1 MLRLLIVSVLT
12 MATAKAVADEKDFAA
27 ADSRIIEV
35 QRDTAS
41 AMEEVD
47 GVDVSKTLPSFEEAS
62 QRSESLPQVQFPQLD
77 AELTDPNTLSSI
89 ADLMDDAQALAAKL
103 GMPQASEAGVSV
115 YVFASFSMP
124 DASLNSLIRQGE
136 LTGVP
141 IVLRGLVNNSIEA
154 TMRAVHALYT
164 AGEEPESG
172 AVIDPTLFQ
181 RFAVDQVPTVVV
193 AERAA
198 GVCMPTDCPI
208 PEHVKIA
215 GDVPLGYALDR
226 IAVAKPEYRH
236 QLRSLMRKL
245 EPERQW

>member
-1 MLRLLIVSVLT
+1 MLRLLIMSVLT
-12 MATAKAVADEKDFAA
+12 MGIGVAVADEKDFAA
-27 ADSRIIEV
+27 ADSRIEDV

-41 AMEEVD
+41 AMHDVD
-47 GVDVSKTLPSFEEAS
+47 AVDVSKTLPGFEEAS
-62 QRSESLPQVQFPQLD
+62 QRSASLPQVRFPHLD
-77 AELTDPNTLSSI
+77 AELTEPNTLSSI
-89 ADLMDDAQALAAKL
+89 ADLMDDAHGLAAKL
-103 GMPQASEAGVSV
+103 GMPQASDQRVSV

-124 DASLNSLIRQGE
+124 AASLKSLIRQGE

-154 TMRAVHALYT
+154 TMRAVHALYPE
-164 AGEEPESG
+164 GEKPESG
-172 AVIDPTLFQ
+172 ALIDPTLFQ
-181 RFAVDQVPTVVV
+181 RFAIDQVPTVVV

-198 GVCMPTDCPI
+198 RVCTPTDCPI

-226 IAVAKPEYRH
+226 IALAKPQYRH
-236 QLRSLMRKL
+236 ELRALMRKL